1 MKNNLG
7 KLKKVMAICLAVLV
21 MISANFSLK
30 ANAATPTVWYCV
42 HVADLGWLSTVINGA
57 TAGTE
62 NQSRRIEALQM
73 DVSGIDGG
81 IRYRSHV
88 ADIGWMDWVTNRET
102 SGTVGQSKRVE
113 AVEIQLT
120 GAAANYYDI
129 VYRVHA
135 QNIGWMDWVSNGQ
148 TAGTTGE
155 SRRIEAIQ
163 VKLVAKT
170 TVSSSVLNNSKVQEF
185 ITDSRW
191 CVGTTYDNSTSGK
204 LPQTTGLGTGCNAY
218 ARDFV
223 QYVYGKSLTA
233 GSKYTNISELRAG
246 DVVYVTPQHWMVILE
261 RNGNNV
267 TVIHGNWT
275 GGKVCQSSYTIS
287 NNKIGTQKTFSYGYH
302 Y

>member
-88 ADIGWMDWVTNRET
+88 ADIGWMDWV
-102 SGTVGQSKRVE
+102 
-113 AVEIQLT
+113 
-120 GAAANYYDI
+120 
-129 VYRVHA
+129 
-135 QNIGWMDWVSNGQ
+135 SNGQ

-204 LPQTTGLGTGCNAY
+204 LSQTTGLGTGCNAY